1 MNKQTLKKLIDIS
14 GASVNE
20 KLKVTLKGF
29 ESDNRNVRVYA
40 LRLLTQFTSHDSLSD
55 DDFELAA
62 QVVCAGLSDS
72 KRRVRHIA
80 LKLSSPFLAHSNV
93 VNRLRE
99 MSDDPGEKTKIRMGA
114 VSVLAMARA
123 LGDASSV
130 RAADL
135 QKLRGFR
142 HQLLLWLCQGP
153 VNDNVKALLETFVE
167 DGTREE
173 AIMATRALCGY
184 RIVNLGAFESSKRR
198 EITQTSHI
206 AFGRVWYW
214 VKRDE
219 DSGSE

>member
-1 MNKQTLKKLIDIS
+1 
-14 GASVNE
+14 
-20 KLKVTLKGF
+20 
-29 ESDNRNVRVYA
+29 
-40 LRLLTQFTSHDSLSD
+40 
-55 DDFELAA
+55 
-62 QVVCAGLSDS
+62 
-72 KRRVRHIA
+72 
-80 LKLSSPFLAHSNV
+80 
-93 VNRLRE
+93 
-99 MSDDPGEKTKIRMGA
+99 MGA